1 MSNIKKFA
9 EFVNESLNEGVSKIK
24 VYDDSAGPDEDGFK
38 LLNKLKPNDKI
49 QFIAGDIDPDDLD
62 IETGVMKAK
71 DAKKLFNSQ
80 FNESLNEGL
89 PYDAFDKKPKTKE
102 IDPEDLTYPL
112 ETAMG
117 QVNIETLD
125 DITTI
130 KQFKDLVKAM
140 KKTGEVPAEFFA
152 LKVEDQMGI
161 IGQAVMYI

>member
-1 MSNIKKFA
+1 MDNIKDFIDFYA
-9 EFVNESLNEGVSKIK
+9 EK
-24 VYDDSAGPDEDGFK
+24 AGMTREEYTAYY
-38 LLNKLKPNDKI
+38 LSENK
-49 QFIAGDIDPDDLD
+49 
-62 IETGVMKAK
+62 ET
-71 DAKKLFNSQ
+71 
-80 FNESLNEGL
+80 NEGL

-117 QVNIETLD
+117 RVNIETLD